1 LVSTPAKFG
10 GRGTERLAIAGESQA
25 RERERAKSRAHEGN
39 GRAVAFRAPA
49 FSFTARGAVCAK
61 YTSRWDAISRVGKH
75 LVRSASA
82 RSTFLCT
89 GTLNWTARLVLTRLL
104 EIL

>member
-61 YTSRWDAISRVGKH
+61 YTSRWDAIS
-75 LVRSASA
+75 
-82 RSTFLCT
+82 TFLCT